1 MVKENGL
8 KNKYWSL
15 YNQEL
20 ITKKW
25 RLELLLKLVSSII
38 YGCFFGMLPTTF
50 LFNKSI
56 LETQVPIIEI
66 CSIVGLLMIGIFSLI
81 ILFWTFR
88 GDIKKM
94 HPIAY
99 SVSHIINSLFLSI
112 GIILTTIFYPDSIN
126 SNRYFV
132 LGLSYLVWSI
142 VISLTLI
149 TFLLIYRLEF
159 PLTLSKLFFST
170 LTLLL
175 LGLIQ
180 IFIFFSKT
188 INDFSQILLIIAL
201 SLFFLSLL
209 IFGFGIFYIK
219 RFRDSLISEKTDD
232 EITIIQDWEISK
244 YVSIIISSVLVITY
258 SIGLLISNNSFV
270 FEFNH
275 ISIIFEFLI
284 DLFLIIP
291 YIITIIY
298 IKLKSDQ
305 KNSKNILF
313 KFFRRIDNWLLLDI
327 LSWFILVK
335 TSVIQGIII
344 TLNISEINIVERIAM
359 TIMCFSS
366 IFILYSTSFIFQ
378 VNIPNL
384 KNKAISSPTIISSIL
399 LGLFIILFSG
409 YLSTNNL
416 SIEKN
421 ISNQIFV
428 LIPVILILG
437 LSISLIIKISM
448 ISIIMKDNKPY
459 LNLNKEKTEDVIKR
473 EIEKENTNEIN

>member
-1 MVKENGL
+1 
-8 KNKYWSL
+8 
-15 YNQEL
+15 
-20 ITKKW
+20 
-25 RLELLLKLVSSII
+25 
-38 YGCFFGMLPTTF
+38 
-50 LFNKSI
+50 
-56 LETQVPIIEI
+56 
-66 CSIVGLLMIGIFSLI
+66 
-81 ILFWTFR
+81 
-88 GDIKKM
+88 
-94 HPIAY
+94 
-99 SVSHIINSLFLSI
+99 
-112 GIILTTIFYPDSIN
+112 
-126 SNRYFV
+126 
-132 LGLSYLVWSI
+132 
-142 VISLTLI
+142 
-149 TFLLIYRLEF
+149 
-159 PLTLSKLFFST
+159 
-170 LTLLL
+170 
-175 LGLIQ
+175 
-180 IFIFFSKT
+180 
-188 INDFSQILLIIAL
+188 
-201 SLFFLSLL
+201 
-209 IFGFGIFYIK
+209 
-219 RFRDSLISEKTDD
+219 
-232 EITIIQDWEISK
+232 
-244 YVSIIISSVLVITY
+244 
-258 SIGLLISNNSFV
+258 NSFV

-275 ISIIFEFLI
+275 ISIIFELLI

-459 LNLNKEKTEDVIKR
+459 LNLNKEKTEDVIKKD
-473 EIEKENTNEIN
+473 IEKGNTNEIN